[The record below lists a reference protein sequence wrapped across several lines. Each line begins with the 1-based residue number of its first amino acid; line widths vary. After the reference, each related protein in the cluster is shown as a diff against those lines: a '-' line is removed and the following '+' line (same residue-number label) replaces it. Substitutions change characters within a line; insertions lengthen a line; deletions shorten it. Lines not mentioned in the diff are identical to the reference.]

1 MSDISPPRIICVT
14 GGTGSF
20 GHAVV
25 QHLLKQASTQEIRI
39 VSRDENKQ
47 DAMRHEWP
55 DPRLRYYI
63 ADVRDRQSLQWALAG
78 AEVVFHAAALKQVPS
93 CEFFPE
99 QAVLTNVMGSANVI
113 EAAAQADVQRVV
125 FLSTDK
131 AVQPVNAMG
140 MTKAL
145 MEKLVQAHA
154 RRFGSDGPRLCCVRY
169 GNVLYSRG
177 SVVPLF
183 MQKIRE
189 GKSLPIT
196 DGRMT
201 RFLLPL
207 HDAVG
212 LVELALTAGQQG
224 DVLIRKSPAA
234 SVDTLA
240 QAVSQMMGVPLRADP
255 IGVRHGEKLHEVLA
269 SSEEM
274 AKAVD
279 LGDHWRIPMDARHL
293 DYAQQAATGDAADC
307 PPFASHTARQM
318 SVPEVDT
325 LLRSL
330 PQVQAALATA
340 GVPNQSVGITTA

>member
-1 MSDISPPRIICVT
+1 MNDTYPPRIICVT

-20 GHAVV
+20 GNAVV
-25 QHLLKQASTQEIRI
+25 QHMLKQAAVEEVRI

-55 DPRLRYYI
+55 DPRMRYYI
-63 ADVRDRQSLQWALAG
+63 ADVRERQSLQWAMAG
-78 AEVVFHAAALKQVPS
+78 ADVVFHAAALKQVPS

-99 QAVLTNVMGSANVI
+99 QAVLTNVLGSANVI
-113 EAAAQADVQRVV
+113 EAAAQAGVQRVV

-154 RRFGSDGPRLCCVRY
+154 RRLGQAGPRLCCVRY

-183 MQKIRE
+183 IQRIRE
-189 GKSLPIT
+189 GRPLPVT

-212 LVELALTAGQQG
+212 MVELALSEGRQG

-234 SVDTLA
+234 TVQTVA
-240 QAVSQMMGVPLRADP
+240 EAVSKMMHVPLRLEH

-269 SSEEM
+269 STEEM

-279 LGDHWRIPMDARHL
+279 LGDHWRIPMDARSL
-293 DYAQQAATGDAADC
+293 DYAQQAAPGDAADY
-307 PPFASHTARQM
+307 PPFTSDAARQL
-318 SVPEVDT
+318 SVPEVT
-325 LLRSL
+325 ALLCSL
-330 PQVQAALATA
+330 PQVRAVLAAA
-340 GVPNQSVGITTA
+340 GVSGHAAGTGD